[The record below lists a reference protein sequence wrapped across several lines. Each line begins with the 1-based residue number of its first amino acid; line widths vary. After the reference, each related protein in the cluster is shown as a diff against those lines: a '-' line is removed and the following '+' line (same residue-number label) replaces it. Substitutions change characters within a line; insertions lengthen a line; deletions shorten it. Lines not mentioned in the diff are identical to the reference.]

1 MKILLVGG
9 SGFIGRFV
17 VRDLIAAG
25 HDVAVYH
32 RGRTT
37 AKLPA
42 GAHEIIGDRSELGW
56 KRADFLR
63 VRPDVVIDC
72 ILSSATQAK
81 GAMNVF
87 RGVTSRFVVLSSQ
100 DVYRAYG
107 ILLGLEAGALQSV
120 PINEDSQL
128 RTRLHPYTPEHLK
141 RMQRIFTWLDD
152 EYDKIEVER
161 TVMNDP
167 ELPTTVLRLPM
178 VYGPGDPLHRLYP
191 TVKRIDDNRP
201 AIILEDGLAR
211 MGLPRGY
218 VENVAAAI
226 ALAATSDRAKARI
239 YNVAEPPLTELEWT
253 RLIGKVAGWR
263 GEVIA
268 LSKDE
273 TPVHLRQPYNTAQD
287 WTVSSNRIRDELRFT
302 EPVPVKEALGRTIQ
316 WERAN
321 PPSDLPAATFDY
333 AAEDAAI
340 QRFKPSGGD
349 PTVGVAP

>member
-1 MKILLVGG
+1 MKILLIGG

-25 HDVAVYH
+25 HHVAVYH
-32 RGRTT
+32 RGRST
-37 AKLPA
+37 APLPK

-56 KRADFLR
+56 KRMDFLR
-63 VRPDVVIDC
+63 IRPDVVIDC
-72 ILSSATQAK
+72 ILSSAIQAK
-81 GAMNVF
+81 GAMDIF
-87 RGVTSRFVVLSSQ
+87 RGATSRIVVLSSQ

-107 ILLGLEAGALQSV
+107 ILLGIDTGALQQV
-120 PINEDSQL
+120 PITEDSEL
-128 RTRLHPYTPEHLK
+128 RAHLRPYGPDHLK
-141 RMQRIFTWLDD
+141 RMQGIFSWLDD
-152 EYDKIEVER
+152 EYEKIEVER
-161 TVMNDP
+161 AVTNDP
-167 ELPTTVLRLPM
+167 ELPATILRLPM

-211 MGLPRGY
+211 CGLPRGY

-226 ALAATSDRAKARI
+226 ALAATSDRAKGRI
-239 YNVAEPPLTELEWT
+239 YNVAEPPLVELEWT
-253 RLIGKVAGWR
+253 RQIAEVAGWK

-268 LSKDE
+268 LGKDE
-273 TPVHLRQPYNTAQD
+273 TPAHLRQPYNTAQD
-287 WTVSSNRIRDELRFT
+287 WTVSSDRIRTELGFT
-302 EPVPVKEALGRTIQ
+302 EPVAIPEALRRTIE

-340 QRFKPSGGD
+340 QRFKPTRAERH
-349 PTVGVAP
+349 P

>member
-37 AKLPA
+37 TKLPA
-42 GAHEIIGDRSELGW
+42 GAREIIGDRSDLGW
-56 KRADFLR
+56 KRPDVLR
-63 VRPDVVIDC
+63 VQPDVVIDC
-72 ILSSATQAK
+72 ILSSGNQAK
-81 GAMNVF
+81 GVMDAF
-87 RGVTSRFVVLSSQ
+87 RGVTPHIVVLSSQ

-107 ILLGLEAGALQSV
+107 ILLGLDTGALQPV
-120 PINEDSQL
+120 PITEDSGL
-128 RTRLHPYTPEHLK
+128 RSHLRPFGPDHLQ
-141 RMQRIFTWLDD
+141 RMQGIFNWVDD
-152 EYDKIEVER
+152 EYEKIEVER
-161 TVMNDP
+161 AVSDDP
-167 ELPTTVLRLPM
+167 ELPATILRLPM

-201 AIILEDGLAR
+201 AILLEDGLAR

-226 ALAATSDRAKARI
+226 ALAATSDRARGRI
-239 YNVAEPPLTELEWT
+239 YNVAEPPLSEQEWA
-253 RLIGKVAGWR
+253 RKIGEVAGWN

-287 WTVSSNRIRDELRFT
+287 WTVSGDRIRTELGFT
-302 EPVPVKEALGRTIQ
+302 EPVAIPEALRHTIE

-321 PPSDLPAATFDY
+321 PPSDLPATTFDY
-333 AAEDAAI
+333 PAEDAAI
-340 QRFKPSGGD
+340 QRFKPER
-349 PTVGVAP
+349 AE